1 MAKSALALCI
11 TILAALSA
19 VLEAKS
25 YSADRFDSQI
35 EVLRGG
41 SIRVVET
48 VVLRFDGGT
57 FTQYYRVIP
66 VRNTDGVEIE
76 SASMDGD
83 VLPAGKDSG
92 QVEISGRDRIR
103 VTWHFAP
110 VSNASHRFD
119 LVYVVRGAVRQEANA
134 DVLAWRSLPTE
145 HQYAIRG
152 SMVDLSLPAA
162 PLATPSVELHRVAD
176 SSVTLDGSH
185 ARITATD
192 IRGNGWLEPS
202 VRLPRGTVLDAP
214 PAWQQR
220 AAAARALARY
230 WIIAAGLVVLLGL
243 ALLLATRQGY
253 DSPSGSF
260 AAVTSGSTPPDT
272 LPAAIAGPLVT
283 NGAPRLEHA
292 MAALFAMADRG
303 ELAIEERPRSLG
315 HRNFAISHLSSS
327 RSLEPYEQAVLD
339 LSFGGRQNIEPWV
352 SLGKARE
359 RLTRQFRKFSIPLQT
374 SMLAAGLLDEGRR
387 AVRKRFG
394 AISVTAVALAALAVI
409 PAGVLVR
416 RFEGWPFLI
425 CGALAIVAVL
435 AASFYAAHT
444 PLSNEGLRRAQHWR
458 AFRQYLRDVARD
470 RQPSPADSDA
480 RRLLPIAVALG
491 VAPAWSAYLK
501 RHRAAAPRWFRAI
514 DGSGSDPAAFAT
526 LVAIGGAGGGGG
538 AHGGGAGAA
547 AGGGASGAS

>member
-1 MAKSALALCI
+1 MAKWALPVCV

-25 YSADRFDSQI
+25 YSADRFDSRI
-35 EVLRGG
+35 EVLHGG
-41 SIRVVET
+41 SIRVAET

-66 VRNTDGVEIE
+66 TRNTDGVEVE
-76 SASMDGD
+76 SASMDGN

-92 QVEISGRDRIR
+92 QVEIAGRDRVR
-103 VTWHFAP
+103 VTWHFPP
-110 VSNASHRFD
+110 VSNESHRFD
-119 LVYVVRGAVRQEANA
+119 LTYVVRGVVRQEANA

-145 HQYAIRG
+145 HDYAIRG
-152 SMVDLSLPAA
+152 SVVDLILPAA

-176 SSVTLDGSH
+176 SSVTLDGHH

-192 IRGNGWLEPS
+192 IRGNGWVEPW
-202 VRLPRGTVLDAP
+202 VRLPLGTVLDAP

-230 WIIAAGLVVLLGL
+230 WVIAAGLIVLFGL

-253 DSPSGSF
+253 DAPSGSF

-272 LPAAIAGPLVT
+272 LPPALAGPMVT

-303 ELAIEERPRSLG
+303 ELAIEERPRSFG
-315 HRNFAISHLSSS
+315 QRNFAISHLSRS
-327 RSLEPYEQAVLD
+327 RSLEPYEQAALD
-339 LSFGGRQNIEPWV
+339 LAFGGRQNVEPSV
-352 SLGKARE
+352 SLAKARG
-359 RLTRQFRKFSIPLQT
+359 RMTRQFRKFSIPLQT
-374 SMLAAGLLDEGRR
+374 SMLAAGLLDDGRG

-394 AISVTAVALAALAVI
+394 AMSLTAFVLAGLAVI
-409 PAGVLVR
+409 PSGALAP
-416 RFEGWPFLI
+416 RFGGWPFLI
-425 CGALAIVAVL
+425 CGALAIVAIL

-470 RQPSPADSDA
+470 RQPSPADGEA
-480 RRLLPIAVALG
+480 RRLLPLAVALG
-491 VAPAWSAYLK
+491 VAPAWSAHLK
-501 RHRAAAPRWFRAI
+501 RHRAAAPPWFRAI
-514 DGSGSDPAAFAT
+514 DGSASDPAAFAT
-526 LVAIGGAGGGGG
+526 LVAVGGAGSGGGSHG
-538 AHGGGAGAA
+538 AGAGAA